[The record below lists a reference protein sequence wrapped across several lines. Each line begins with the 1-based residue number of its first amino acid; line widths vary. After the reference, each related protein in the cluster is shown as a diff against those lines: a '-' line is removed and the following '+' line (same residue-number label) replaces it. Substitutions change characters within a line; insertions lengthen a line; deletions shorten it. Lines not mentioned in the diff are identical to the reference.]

1 MCPRPA
7 ATRPALDLE
16 SQLLPPGA
24 VYSMLR
30 SDLSASEA
38 ILRDTP
44 TRHHKGPHPPRGSA
58 SQSAA
63 DTLFAT
69 LSADMSP
76 LALRPRD
83 PTHMHAQC
91 EAWMDCLQHQYAPST
106 NLADRSHMKKW
117 TAHCADMGTPPLRS
131 DIAANI
137 GVDLAGHK
145 REVFHVHW
153 RDEVPSHDVSQVQR
167 GRVRPAPVS
176 TECSAGGPS
185 GDASLWYNTTQHKNA
200 ASHPEEPPSEVHSVA
215 RPAAP
220 DATEGSS
227 HAAIHCTKGAAGYQ
241 RSIKLAATHVLA
253 GCPRLAQQLGHAR

>member
-1 MCPRPA
+1 MLPMAEIRRLLHSPQCAPPRAWPTLRRVPSKPSTELLPHSEVRWLLQGDQHPAKRHCGTGSVCAALATGLSAHATGNPSPSAGTSECSSPVPA
-7 ATRPALDLE
+7 ATRPALDLG

-44 TRHHKGPHPPRGSA
+44 ARHHQGPRPPRASS

-83 PTHMHAQC
+83 PTHMHARC

-106 NLADRSHMKKW
+106 NLAD
-117 TAHCADMGTPPLRS
+117 L
-131 DIAANI
+131 AA
-137 GVDLAGHK
+137 G
-145 REVFHVHW
+145 
-153 RDEVPSHDVSQVQR
+153 
-167 GRVRPAPVS
+167 RPA
-176 TECSAGGPS
+176 T
-185 GDASLWYNTTQHKNA
+185 L
-200 ASHPEEPPSEVHSVA
+200 
-215 RPAAP
+215 
-220 DATEGSS
+220 
-227 HAAIHCTKGAAGYQ
+227 
-241 RSIKLAATHVLA
+241 
-253 GCPRLAQQLGHAR
+253 